1 MLNMLSDLRHKCGT
15 IKVPYACDWIREYN
29 ASTGKPMIV
38 FAHHKDVIKGI
49 HLALE
54 DDYKV
59 ASITGE
65 TPAKMRQV
73 IVNSFQE
80 GEIEILLCNT
90 IAAKEGLTLTKADT
104 ALFIE
109 REWVPSDEEQAEARI
124 HRIGQDS
131 DSVHSVYLSCMNTI
145 DEHFDRVVEQKRQ
158 VVKAVLDGGDVEE
171 RKSLVK
177 ELVKKMRAERD
188 WRFEEGL

>member
-1 MLNMLSDLRHKCGT
+1 MPERLGIATSPTRPESVR
-15 IKVPYACDWIREYN
+15 IPRE
-29 ASTGKPMIV
+29 PVIV
-38 FAHHKDVIKGI
+38 FAHHRDVIRQMNSD
-49 HLALE
+49 LSQLRT
-54 DDYKV
+54 

-65 TPAKMRQV
+65 TPAKERQN
-73 IVNSFQE
+73 IVDAFQE
-80 GEIEILLCNT
+80 GRLDVLLCNT

-124 HRIGQDS
+124 HRIGQES
-131 DSVHSVYLSCMNTI
+131 ESVHSVYLSCMNTI

-158 VVKAVLDGGDVEE
+158 VVKAVLDGGNVEE

-188 WRFEEGL
+188 WKFEEGLE

>member
-1 MLNMLSDLRHKCGT
+1 M
-15 IKVPYACDWIREYN
+15 
-29 ASTGKPMIV
+29 
-38 FAHHKDVIKGI
+38 
-49 HLALE
+49 
-54 DDYKV
+54 
-59 ASITGE
+59 
-65 TPAKMRQV
+65 
-73 IVNSFQE
+73 
-80 GEIEILLCNT
+80 
-90 IAAKEGLTLTKADT
+90 
-104 ALFIE
+104 
-109 REWVPSDEEQAEARI
+109 PSDEEQAEARI